1 MAGRPQLR
9 ARRAREARRNA
20 GRNVSFQVQVTSEG
34 VWPDGTPYKIV
45 VLPGGIRGTLYKST
59 KSGFVSW
66 APDDDDD
73 MNYRDEWLSG
83 VIGKALF

>member
-1 MAGRPQLR
+1 MMTKATKERHLF
-9 ARRAREARRNA
+9 EIMLMI
-20 GRNVSFQVQVTSEG
+20 VTLG
-34 VWPDGTPYKIV
+34 MTVLLYRMGPYKIV